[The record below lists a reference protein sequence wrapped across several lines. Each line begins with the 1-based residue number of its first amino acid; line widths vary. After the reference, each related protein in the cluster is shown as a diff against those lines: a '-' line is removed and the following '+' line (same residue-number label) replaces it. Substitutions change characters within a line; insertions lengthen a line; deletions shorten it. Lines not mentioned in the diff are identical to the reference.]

1 MASGLQVQLRS
12 ASPIRLEAE
21 FDCAAGEL
29 VALVGPSGSGKTS
42 MLRAI
47 AGLWTPADVQGH
59 IRVAGQSWLD
69 TAAGVQLSPQQRRA
83 GLVFQHYALFPHM
96 TAQANVA
103 LAAGPGW
110 TQADVQALLS
120 RLGLAALSQRRPMQL
135 SGGQQQ
141 RVALARAL
149 VRVMP
154 TPPAAGSV
162 PDQDRS
168 SDSHNPAALNQ
179 LSAQQEPLQNPSLG
193 LQAMPGVL
201 LLDEP
206 FSAVDAPTR
215 QTLYRELAALR
226 LKVAVPMLLV
236 THDLAEARRL
246 ADRVVIVDAGQTLQ
260 TGEPARV
267 FASPRNA
274 RVAELVGIQNH
285 FEGCFYKDQPGWGRL
300 RWTDPRSAAEGIDL
314 SVIDKNKIDNATPVT
329 WVLNGEQVDVLVD
342 AVADEGGGARV
353 GHAAGS
359 VAQSASMAV
368 TRATR
373 LRCQLLE
380 VLSLGEISL
389 CTLTP
394 EAMPGQTITLN
405 LTTRL
410 LRRLQVG
417 AGGWVQLL
425 IAPGALHIMPVKE
438 VR

>member
-1 MASGLQVQLRS
+1 MSGLQVQLHS
-12 ASPIRLEAE
+12 ASLIRLEAE
-21 FDCAAGEL
+21 FDCGAGEL

-47 AGLWTPADVQGH
+47 AGLWTPADLQGH
-59 IRVAGQSWLD
+59 IRVAGQAWLD
-69 TAAGVQLSPQQRRA
+69 TKAGLQLSPQQRRA
-83 GLVFQHYALFPHM
+83 GLVFQQYALFPHM
-96 TAQANVA
+96 TAHANVA

-110 TQADVQALLS
+110 TAADVQALLS
-120 RLGLAALSQRRPMQL
+120 RLGLAALSQRRPAQL

-154 TPPAAGSV
+154 TPQTASVAA
-162 PDQDRS
+162 
-168 SDSHNPAALNQ
+168 
-179 LSAQQEPLQNPSLG
+179 EPEHL
-193 LQAMPGVL
+193 PGVL

-215 QTLYRELAALR
+215 QALYRELAALR
-226 LKVAVPMLLV
+226 QKVSVPMVLV

-285 FEGCFYKDQPGWGRL
+285 FEGRFFKDRPGWGRL
-300 RWTDPRSAAEGIDL
+300 RWTDAAQLEKSIDL
-314 SVIDKNKIDNATPVT
+314 TVIDKNKIDDGKPVT
-329 WVLNGEQVDVLVD
+329 WVLNGEQVDVLGDVPGD
-342 AVADEGGGARV
+342 VPGGGEAANAVAG
-353 GHAAGS
+353 
-359 VAQSASMAV
+359 Q
-368 TRATR
+368 TR

-389 CTLTP
+389 CTLSP
-394 EAMPGQTITLN
+394 QDLPGQTLTLN

-410 LRRLQVG
+410 LGRLQVE

-425 IAPGALHIMPVKE
+425 IAPEALHIMPVRE
-438 VR
+438 GV

>member
-1 MASGLQVQLRS
+1 MSGLQVQLHS
-12 ASPIRLEAE
+12 SSPIRLQAE
-21 FDCAAGEL
+21 FDCGAGEL

-47 AGLWTPADVQGH
+47 AGLWTPADVQGQ
-59 IRVAGQSWLD
+59 IRVDRQSWLD
-69 TAAGVQLSPQQRRA
+69 TAAGVHLSPQQRRA

-96 TAQANVA
+96 TAHANVA

-110 TQADVQALLS
+110 SAADVQALLK
-120 RLGLAALSQRRPMQL
+120 RMGLDALTQRRPAQL

-154 TPPAAGSV
+154 APSCATAASPTPPA
-162 PDQDRS
+162 
-168 SDSHNPAALNQ
+168 L
-179 LSAQQEPLQNPSLG
+179 
-193 LQAMPGVL
+193 PGVL

-226 LKVAVPMLLV
+226 QQVSVPMVLV

-260 TGEPARV
+260 TGQPSRV

-285 FEGCFYKDQPGWGRL
+285 FAGCFYKDQPGWARL
-300 RWTDPRSAAEGIDL
+300 RWTKAGDGHAAIDL
-314 SVIDKNKIDNATPVT
+314 TVVDKNKIDDGTPVT
-329 WVLNGEQVDVLVD
+329 WVLNGEQVDVLAD
-342 AVADEGGGARV
+342 ASAPAQAD
-353 GHAAGS
+353 AG
-359 VAQSASMAV
+359 
-368 TRATR
+368 ATR
-373 LRCQLLE
+373 LRCRLVE
-380 VLSLGEISL
+380 VLALGEISL

-394 EAMPGQTITLN
+394 EALPAETITLN

-410 LRRLQVG
+410 LERLQVN

-425 IAPGALHIMPVKE
+425 IAPGALHIMPVRE
-438 VR
+438 TSA

>member
-1 MASGLQVQLRS
+1 MTGLQVQLRS

-21 FDCAAGEL
+21 FDCGAGEL

-47 AGLWTPADVQGH
+47 AGLWTPADVQGQ
-59 IRVAGQSWLD
+59 IRVAGQLWLD
-69 TAAGVQLSPQQRRA
+69 TATGLQLSPQARRA
-83 GLVFQHYALFPHM
+83 GLVFQQYALFPHM
-96 TAQANVA
+96 SAHANVA

-110 TQADVQALLS
+110 TDDDVQSLLQ
-120 RLGLAALSQRRPMQL
+120 RLGLAGLSQRRPVQL

-154 TPPAAGSV
+154 RPTWASPAAV
-162 PDQDRS
+162 P
-168 SDSHNPAALNQ
+168 
-179 LSAQQEPLQNPSLG
+179 ESL
-193 LQAMPGVL
+193 PGVL

-215 QTLYRELAALR
+215 QTLYRELAAWR
-226 LKVAVPMLLV
+226 QRVSVPMVLV

-285 FEGCFYKDQPGWGRL
+285 FQGRFFKDKPGWGRL
-300 RWTDPRSAAEGIDL
+300 RWTDAGRSDHSIEMA
-314 SVIDKNKIDNATPVT
+314 VIDKNKIGDDTPVT
-329 WVLNGEQVDVLVD
+329 WVLNGEQVDVLADGD
-342 AVADEGGGARV
+342 AADG
-353 GHAAGS
+353 AAGH
-359 VAQSASMAV
+359 
-368 TRATR
+368 TR
-373 LRCQLLE
+373 LRCQMLE

-389 CTLTP
+389 CTLSP
-394 EAMPGQTITLN
+394 QQLPGQTLTLN

-410 LRRLQVG
+410 LRRLQVQ
-417 AGGWVQLL
+417 AGGWVQLQ
-425 IAPGALHIMPVKE
+425 IAPGALHIMPL
-438 VR
+438 RTH

>member
-1 MASGLQVQLRS
+1 MQGLQVQLRS
-12 ASPIRLEAE
+12 ASPIRLAAE
-21 FDCAAGEL
+21 FDCGAGEL

-47 AGLWTPADVQGH
+47 AGLWTPADAQGH
-59 IRVAGQSWLD
+59 IRVSGQQWLD
-69 TAAGVQLSPQQRRA
+69 TASGVQLSPQQRRA

-103 LAAGPGW
+103 LAAGPDW
-110 TQADVQALLS
+110 TGADVQALLA
-120 RLGLAALSQRRPMQL
+120 RLGLGALSARRPSQL

-154 TPPAAGSV
+154 
-162 PDQDRS
+162 R
-168 SDSHNPAALNQ
+168 
-179 LSAQQEPLQNPSLG
+179 PSLPTTETH
-193 LQAMPGVL
+193 LPGVL

-226 LKVAVPMLLV
+226 QNVSVPMVLV
-236 THDLAEARRL
+236 THDLQEARRL

-260 TGEPARV
+260 TGAPAHV

-285 FEGCFYKDQPGWGRL
+285 FEGRFFKDRPGWGRL
-300 RWTDPRSAAEGIDL
+300 CWSDSPSSDKGLDL
-314 SVIDKNKIDNATPVT
+314 TVFDKNKIDDGTPVT
-329 WVLNGEQVDVLVD
+329 WVLNGEQVDVM
-342 AVADEGGGARV
+342 ADGEALSLAEPG
-353 GHAAGS
+353 
-359 VAQSASMAV
+359 Q
-368 TRATR
+368 TR

-389 CTLTP
+389 CTLRP
-394 EAMPGQTITLN
+394 EALPGQTLTLN

-410 LRRLQVG
+410 LDRLQVQ
-417 AGGWVQLL
+417 AEGWVQLL
-425 IAPGALHIMPVKE
+425 IAPGALHIMPVRTK
-438 VR
+438 

>member
-1 MASGLQVQLRS
+1 MQGLQVQLRS

-21 FDCAAGEL
+21 FDCGAGEL

-59 IRVAGQSWLD
+59 IRVAGQAWLD

-110 TQADVQALLS
+110 SSADVQTLLA
-120 RLGLAALSQRRPMQL
+120 RLGLALLSERRPSQL

-154 TPPAAGSV
+154 RPTADATPTP
-162 PDQDRS
+162 Q
-168 SDSHNPAALNQ
+168 AL
-179 LSAQQEPLQNPSLG
+179 
-193 LQAMPGVL
+193 PGVL

-226 LKVAVPMLLV
+226 QKVSVPMLLV

-285 FEGCFYKDQPGWGRL
+285 FEGRFYKDHAGWGRL
-300 RWTDPRSAAEGIDL
+300 RWTDAASSDTGLDL
-314 SVIDKNKIDNATPVT
+314 AVYDKNKIDDATPVT
-329 WVLNGEQVDVLVD
+329 WVLNGEQVDVM
-342 AVADEGGGARV
+342 ADGEVPSLALQ
-353 GHAAGS
+353 GH
-359 VAQSASMAV
+359 
-368 TRATR
+368 TR

-389 CTLTP
+389 CTLRP
-394 EAMPGQTITLN
+394 EALPRQTITLN
-405 LTTRL
+405 LTSRL
-410 LRRLQVG
+410 LQRLQVDSG
-417 AGGWVQLL
+417 SWVQLQ
-425 IAPGALHIMPVKE
+425 IAPEALHIMPVRTK
-438 VR
+438 

>member
-1 MASGLQVQLRS
+1 MTGLRVQLRS
-12 ASPIRLEAE
+12 ASPIRLAAE
-21 FDCAAGEL
+21 FECGAGEL

-47 AGLWTPADVQGH
+47 AGLWTPADLQGH
-59 IRVAGQSWLD
+59 IRVGEEAWLD

-83 GLVFQHYALFPHM
+83 GLVFQQYALFPHM

-110 TQADVQALLS
+110 SGSDVQTLLG
-120 RLGLAALSQRRPMQL
+120 RLGLAELSERRPSQL

-154 TPPAAGSV
+154 TPALASS
-162 PDQDRS
+162 PDK
-168 SDSHNPAALNQ
+168 PPEAL
-179 LSAQQEPLQNPSLG
+179 
-193 LQAMPGVL
+193 PGVL

-226 LKVAVPMLLV
+226 QKVSVPMLLV

-285 FEGCFYKDQPGWGRL
+285 FEGRFFKDQPGWGRL
-300 RWTDPRSAAEGIDL
+300 RWTDAASSDAGLDL
-314 SVIDKNKIDNATPVT
+314 AVFDKNKIDDGTRVT
-329 WVLNGEQVDVLVD
+329 WVLNGEQVDVMAD
-342 AVADEGGGARV
+342 GEPHSAVQP
-353 GHAAGS
+353 GH
-359 VAQSASMAV
+359 
-368 TRATR
+368 TR

-389 CTLTP
+389 CTLRP
-394 EAMPGQTITLN
+394 EALPGQTITLN
-405 LTTRL
+405 LTSRL
-410 LRRLQVG
+410 LQRLQVG
-417 AGGWVQLL
+417 SGGWVQLQ
-425 IAPGALHIMPVKE
+425 IAPAALHIMPV
-438 VR
+438 RTS

>member
-1 MASGLQVQLRS
+1 MSGLQVQLRS
-12 ASPIRLEAE
+12 DSPIRLAAE
-21 FDCAAGEL
+21 FDCGAGEL

-59 IRVAGQSWLD
+59 IRVAGQDWLD
-69 TAAGVQLSPQQRRA
+69 TDTGVQLSAQQRRA

-96 TAQANVA
+96 TAHANVA
-103 LAAGPGW
+103 LAAGPAW
-110 TQADVQALLS
+110 SAADVQALLQ
-120 RLGLAALSQRRPMQL
+120 RLGLTALSERRPSQL

-154 TPPAAGSV
+154 KP
-162 PDQDRS
+162 S
-168 SDSHNPAALNQ
+168 SQGDGPNPV
-179 LSAQQEPLQNPSLG
+179 S
-193 LQAMPGVL
+193 GVL

-215 QTLYRELAALR
+215 QALYRELAALR
-226 LKVAVPMLLV
+226 QKVSVPMVLV

-285 FEGCFYKDQPGWGRL
+285 FDGAFFKDQAGWGHL
-300 RWTDPRSAAEGIDL
+300 RWADPQHMEAAIDL
-314 SVIDKNKIDNATPVT
+314 RVIDKNKIDDGTPVT
-329 WVLNGEQVDVLVD
+329 WVLNGEQVDVW
-342 AVADEGGGARV
+342 ADGVSPEQPEAGA
-353 GHAAGS
+353 
-359 VAQSASMAV
+359 
-368 TRATR
+368 TCLPCR
-373 LRCQLLE
+373 LTE
-380 VLSLGEISL
+380 VLALGEISL
-389 CTLTP
+389 CTLIP
-394 EAMPGQTITLN
+394 VALPSQVITLN

-410 LRRLQVG
+410 LARLQVQVG
-417 AGGWVQLL
+417 DCVQLR
-425 IAPGALHIMPVKE
+425 IAPEALHIMPVAAGLNASP
-438 VR
+438 

>member
-1 MASGLQVQLRS
+1 MQGLQVQLRS

-21 FDCAAGEL
+21 FDCGAGEL

-47 AGLWTPADVQGH
+47 AGLWTPIDVQGH
-59 IRVAGQSWLD
+59 IRVAGKAWLD

-96 TAQANVA
+96 TAHANVA

-110 TQADVQALLS
+110 SGADVQTLLA
-120 RLGLAALSQRRPMQL
+120 RLGLATLSQRRPSQL

-154 TPPAAGSV
+154 A
-162 PDQDRS
+162 
-168 SDSHNPAALNQ
+168 
-179 LSAQQEPLQNPSLG
+179 PSLTSTPAH
-193 LQAMPGVL
+193 LPGVL

-226 LKVAVPMLLV
+226 QNVSVPMVLV
-236 THDLAEARRL
+236 THDLQEARRL

-260 TGEPARV
+260 IDTPARV

-285 FEGCFYKDQPGWGRL
+285 FEGHFFKDQPGWGRL
-300 RWTDPRSAAEGIDL
+300 RWTDSAQSDQGLNL
-314 SVIDKNKIDNATPVT
+314 SVFDKNKIDDGTPVT
-329 WVLNGEQVDVLVD
+329 WVLNGEQVDVL
-342 AVADEGGGARV
+342 ADNGLLSAAEP
-353 GHAAGS
+353 GH
-359 VAQSASMAV
+359 
-368 TRATR
+368 TR

-389 CTLTP
+389 CTLRP
-394 EAMPGQTITLN
+394 EALPSQTITLN

-410 LRRLQVG
+410 LDRLQVQ

-425 IAPGALHIMPVKE
+425 IAPGALHIMPVRTK
-438 VR
+438 

>member
-1 MASGLQVQLRS
+1 MQGLQVQLRS

-21 FDCAAGEL
+21 FDCGAGEL

-59 IRVAGQSWLD
+59 IRVAGQAWLD

-110 TQADVQALLS
+110 SSADVQTLLA
-120 RLGLAALSQRRPMQL
+120 RLGLATLTQRRPSQL

-154 TPPAAGSV
+154 KPTADDTPTP
-162 PDQDRS
+162 Q
-168 SDSHNPAALNQ
+168 AL
-179 LSAQQEPLQNPSLG
+179 
-193 LQAMPGVL
+193 PGVL

-226 LKVAVPMLLV
+226 QKVSVPMVLV

-285 FEGCFYKDQPGWGRL
+285 FEGHFLKDHAGWGRL
-300 RWTDPRSAAEGIDL
+300 RWTDAAASGSGLDL
-314 SVIDKNKIDNATPVT
+314 AVFDKNKIDDGTPVT
-329 WVLNGEQVDVLVD
+329 WVLNGEQVDVM
-342 AVADEGGGARV
+342 ADGDVPSLALQ
-353 GHAAGS
+353 GH
-359 VAQSASMAV
+359 
-368 TRATR
+368 TR

-389 CTLTP
+389 CTLRP
-394 EAMPGQTITLN
+394 EALSSQTITLN
-405 LTTRL
+405 LTSRL
-410 LRRLQVG
+410 LQRLQVVSG
-417 AGGWVQLL
+417 SWVQLQ
-425 IAPGALHIMPVKE
+425 IAPEALHIMPV
-438 VR
+438 RTT

>member
-1 MASGLQVQLRS
+1 MQGLQVQLRS

-21 FDCAAGEL
+21 FDCGAGEL

-59 IRVAGQSWLD
+59 IRVAGEPWLD

-96 TAQANVA
+96 TAHANVA

-110 TQADVQALLS
+110 SQADVQTLLA
-120 RLGLAALSQRRPMQL
+120 RLGLATLSQRRPSQL

-154 TPPAAGSV
+154 TPSLTATPA
-162 PDQDRS
+162 
-168 SDSHNPAALNQ
+168 H
-179 LSAQQEPLQNPSLG
+179 LS
-193 LQAMPGVL
+193 GVL

-226 LKVAVPMLLV
+226 QKVSVPMVLV
-236 THDLAEARRL
+236 THDLQEARRL

-260 TGEPARV
+260 TDTPARV

-285 FEGCFYKDQPGWGRL
+285 FEGHFFKDQPGWGRL
-300 RWTDPRSAAEGIDL
+300 RWTDSAQSEQGLSL
-314 SVIDKNKIDNATPVT
+314 SVFDKNKIDHGTPVT
-329 WVLNGEQVDVLVD
+329 WVLNGEQVDVL
-342 AVADEGGGARV
+342 ADEGLLSAV
-353 GHAAGS
+353 EPGH
-359 VAQSASMAV
+359 
-368 TRATR
+368 TR

-389 CTLTP
+389 CTLEP
-394 EAMPGQTITLN
+394 EALPSQTITLN

-410 LRRLQVG
+410 LDRLQVQ

-425 IAPGALHIMPVKE
+425 IAPGALHIMPVRTK
-438 VR
+438 

>member
-1 MASGLQVQLRS
+1 MNGLQVQLRS

-21 FDCAAGEL
+21 FDCGAGEL

-59 IRVAGQSWLD
+59 IRVAGQTWLD
-69 TAAGVQLSPQQRRA
+69 TAASVQLSPQQRRA

-96 TAQANVA
+96 TAHANVA

-110 TQADVQALLS
+110 TSDDVQSLLA
-120 RLGLAALSQRRPMQL
+120 RLGLAALAGRRPSQL

-154 TPPAAGSV
+154 TPMAA
-162 PDQDRS
+162 
-168 SDSHNPAALNQ
+168 SDSSAIH
-179 LSAQQEPLQNPSLG
+179 LS
-193 LQAMPGVL
+193 GVL

-226 LKVAVPMLLV
+226 QKVSVPMVLV
-236 THDLAEARRL
+236 THDLQEARRL

-260 TGEPARV
+260 IGPPARV

-285 FEGCFYKDQPGWGRL
+285 FEGRFFKDQPGWGRL
-300 RWTDPRSAAEGIDL
+300 RWTDAAQPDRHLDL
-314 SVIDKNKIDNATPVT
+314 PVVDKDKIAEDTPVT
-329 WVLNGEQVDVLVD
+329 WVMNGEEVDVLGDGD
-342 AVADEGGGARV
+342 AVPTPSEG
-353 GHAAGS
+353 
-359 VAQSASMAV
+359 Q
-368 TRATR
+368 TR
-373 LRCQLLE
+373 LRCQLME

-389 CTLTP
+389 CTLSP
-394 EAMPGQTITLN
+394 ESLPNQTLTLN

-410 LRRLQVG
+410 LGRLQVG
-417 AGGWVQLL
+417 AGDWVQVL
-425 IAPGALHIMPVKE
+425 IAPAALHIMPV
-438 VR
+438 RPGR

>member
-1 MASGLQVQLRS
+1 MTGLQVQLRT

-21 FDCAAGEL
+21 FDCGAGEL

-47 AGLWTPADVQGH
+47 AGLWTPSDIQGQ
-59 IRVAGQSWLD
+59 IRVAGQAWLD
-69 TAAGVQLSPQQRRA
+69 TAAGVQLSPQARRA

-96 TAQANVA
+96 TARANVA

-110 TQADVQALLS
+110 SEEDVQTLLT
-120 RLGLAALSQRRPMQL
+120 RLGLAELGQRRPSQL

-154 TPPAAGSV
+154 MPTMALAATP
-162 PDQDRS
+162 Q
-168 SDSHNPAALNQ
+168 AL
-179 LSAQQEPLQNPSLG
+179 
-193 LQAMPGVL
+193 PGVL

-226 LKVAVPMLLV
+226 QKVSVPMVLV
-236 THDLAEARRL
+236 THDLQEARRL

-285 FEGCFYKDQPGWGRL
+285 FEGRFFKSEPGWGRL
-300 RWTDPRSAAEGIDL
+300 
-314 SVIDKNKIDNATPVT
+314 
-329 WVLNGEQVDVLVD
+329 
-342 AVADEGGGARV
+342 
-353 GHAAGS
+353 
-359 VAQSASMAV
+359 
-368 TRATR
+368 
-373 LRCQLLE
+373 
-380 VLSLGEISL
+380 
-389 CTLTP
+389 
-394 EAMPGQTITLN
+394 
-405 LTTRL
+405 
-410 LRRLQVG
+410 
-417 AGGWVQLL
+417 
-425 IAPGALHIMPVKE
+425 
-438 VR
+438 

>member
-1 MASGLQVQLRS
+1 MQGLQVQLRS

-21 FDCAAGEL
+21 FDCGAGEL

-59 IRVAGQSWLD
+59 IRVAGEPWLD

-96 TAQANVA
+96 TAHANVA

-110 TQADVQALLS
+110 SQADVQTLLA
-120 RLGLAALSQRRPMQL
+120 RLGLATLSQRRPSQL

-154 TPPAAGSV
+154 TPSLTATPA
-162 PDQDRS
+162 
-168 SDSHNPAALNQ
+168 H
-179 LSAQQEPLQNPSLG
+179 LS
-193 LQAMPGVL
+193 GVL

-226 LKVAVPMLLV
+226 QNVSVPMVLV
-236 THDLAEARRL
+236 THDLQEARRL

-260 TGEPARV
+260 TGAPARV

-285 FEGCFYKDQPGWGRL
+285 FEGHFFKDQPGWGRL
-300 RWTDPRSAAEGIDL
+300 RWTDSAQSEQGLNL
-314 SVIDKNKIDNATPVT
+314 SVFDKNKIDDGTPVT
-329 WVLNGEQVDVLVD
+329 WVLNGEQVDVL
-342 AVADEGGGARV
+342 ADEGLLSAV
-353 GHAAGS
+353 ESGH
-359 VAQSASMAV
+359 
-368 TRATR
+368 TR

-389 CTLTP
+389 CTLRP
-394 EAMPGQTITLN
+394 EALPSQTITLN

-410 LRRLQVG
+410 LDRLQTQ
-417 AGGWVQLL
+417 AGGWVHLQ
-425 IAPGALHIMPVKE
+425 IAPGALHIMPVRTK
-438 VR
+438 

>member
-1 MASGLQVQLRS
+1 MPGLQVQLHS
-12 ASPIRLEAE
+12 VTPIRLDAE
-21 FDCAAGEL
+21 FDCGAGEL

-59 IRVAGQSWLD
+59 IRVAGQDWLD

-96 TAQANVA
+96 TAHANVA

-110 TQADVQALLS
+110 TAADVHNLLS
-120 RLGLAALSQRRPMQL
+120 RLGLAALSQRRPVQL

-154 TPPAAGSV
+154 TPQSASDA
-162 PDQDRS
+162 PDAP
-168 SDSHNPAALNQ
+168 NPL
-179 LSAQQEPLQNPSLG
+179 
-193 LQAMPGVL
+193 PGVL

-226 LKVAVPMLLV
+226 QKVSVPMLLV

-246 ADRVVIVDAGQTLQ
+246 ADRVVIVDAGHTLQ
-260 TGEPARV
+260 TGEPSRV

-285 FEGCFYKDQPGWGRL
+285 FQGRFFKDQPGWARL
-300 RWTDPRSAAEGIDL
+300 RWTASGAGQEAIDL
-314 SVIDKNKIDNATPVT
+314 TVVDKNKIDDDTPVT
-329 WVLNGEQVDVLVD
+329 WVLNGEEVDVL
-342 AVADEGGGARV
+342 ADRTPTDQTETGA
-353 GHAAGS
+353 
-359 VAQSASMAV
+359 
-368 TRATR
+368 TL
-373 LRCQLLE
+373 LRCQLVE
-380 VLSLGEISL
+380 VLALGEISL
-389 CTLTP
+389 CTLMP
-394 EAMPGQTITLN
+394 EALPSQTITLN

-410 LRRLQVG
+410 LGRLEVE

-425 IAPGALHIMPVKE
+425 IAPAALHIMPVRE
-438 VR
+438 VG

>member
-1 MASGLQVQLRS
+1 MTGLQVQLRS
-12 ASPIRLEAE
+12 TSPIRLEAE
-21 FDCAAGEL
+21 FDCGAGEL

-59 IRVAGQSWLD
+59 IRVAGQAWLD
-69 TAAGVQLSPQQRRA
+69 TALGVQLSPQARRA
-83 GLVFQHYALFPHM
+83 GLVFQQYALFPHM
-96 TAQANVA
+96 TAHANVA

-110 TQADVQALLS
+110 SGADVQTLLA
-120 RLGLAALSQRRPMQL
+120 RLGLAELSERRPSQL

-154 TPPAAGSV
+154 RPTA
-162 PDQDRS
+162 DHS
-168 SDSHNPAALNQ
+168 SAP
-179 LSAQQEPLQNPSLG
+179 E
-193 LQAMPGVL
+193 AMPGVL

-226 LKVAVPMLLV
+226 QKVSVPMLLV

-285 FEGCFYKDQPGWGRL
+285 FEGRFFKDQAGWGRL
-300 RWTDPRSAAEGIDL
+300 QWTDAASSDASL
-314 SVIDKNKIDNATPVT
+314 ALAVLDKNKIDDGTRVT
-329 WVLNGEQVDVLVD
+329 WVLNGEQVDVLAD
-342 AVADEGGGARV
+342 GEPHSAVQP
-353 GHAAGS
+353 GH
-359 VAQSASMAV
+359 
-368 TRATR
+368 TR

-389 CTLTP
+389 CTLRP
-394 EAMPGQTITLN
+394 EALPGQTITLN
-405 LTTRL
+405 LTSRL
-410 LRRLQVG
+410 LGRLEVG

-425 IAPGALHIMPVKE
+425 IAPAALHIMPV
-438 VR
+438 RTT

>member
-1 MASGLQVQLRS
+1 MQGLQVQLRS
-12 ASPIRLEAE
+12 ISPIRLEAE
-21 FDCAAGEL
+21 FDCDAGEL

-59 IRVAGQSWLD
+59 IRVAGQAWLD
-69 TAAGVQLSPQQRRA
+69 TAKGVQLSPQQRRA

-96 TAQANVA
+96 TALANVA

-110 TQADVQALLS
+110 TEADVQALLA
-120 RLGLAALSQRRPMQL
+120 RLGLATLSQRRPSQL

-154 TPPAAGSV
+154 TPSWASTPT
-162 PDQDRS
+162 PT
-168 SDSHNPAALNQ
+168 HL
-179 LSAQQEPLQNPSLG
+179 
-193 LQAMPGVL
+193 PGVL

-215 QTLYRELAALR
+215 QALYRELAALR
-226 LKVAVPMLLV
+226 QKVSVPMLLV

-285 FEGCFYKDQPGWGRL
+285 FEGRFFKDHAGWGRL
-300 RWTDPRSAAEGIDL
+300 RWTDAASSDAGL
-314 SVIDKNKIDNATPVT
+314 ALAVFDKNKIDDGTPVT
-329 WVLNGEQVDVLVD
+329 WVLNGEQVDVM
-342 AVADEGGGARV
+342 ADVEVPSLAPL
-353 GHAAGS
+353 GH
-359 VAQSASMAV
+359 
-368 TRATR
+368 TR

-389 CTLTP
+389 CTLRP
-394 EAMPGQTITLN
+394 EAVPSQTITLN
-405 LTTRL
+405 LTSRL
-410 LRRLQVG
+410 LQRLQVVS
-417 AGGWVQLL
+417 GGWVQLQ
-425 IAPGALHIMPVKE
+425 IAPEALHIMPVRTK
-438 VR
+438 

>member
-1 MASGLQVQLRS
+1 MQGLQVQLRS

-21 FDCAAGEL
+21 FDCGAGEL

-59 IRVAGQSWLD
+59 IRVAGQAWLD

-110 TQADVQALLS
+110 SSADVQTLLV
-120 RLGLAALSQRRPMQL
+120 RLGLATLSQRRPSQL

-154 TPPAAGSV
+154 RPTADATPTP
-162 PDQDRS
+162 Q
-168 SDSHNPAALNQ
+168 AL
-179 LSAQQEPLQNPSLG
+179 
-193 LQAMPGVL
+193 PGVL

-226 LKVAVPMLLV
+226 QKVSVPMLLV

-285 FEGCFYKDQPGWGRL
+285 FEGRFYKDHAGWGRL
-300 RWTDPRSAAEGIDL
+300 RWTDAASSDTGLDL
-314 SVIDKNKIDNATPVT
+314 AVYDKNKIDDATPVT
-329 WVLNGEQVDVLVD
+329 WVLNGEQVDVM
-342 AVADEGGGARV
+342 ADGEV
-353 GHAAGS
+353 PS
-359 VAQSASMAV
+359 VALQGH
-368 TRATR
+368 TR

-389 CTLTP
+389 CTLRP
-394 EAMPGQTITLN
+394 EALPRQTITLN
-405 LTTRL
+405 LTSRL
-410 LRRLQVG
+410 LQRLQVDSG
-417 AGGWVQLL
+417 SWVQLQ
-425 IAPGALHIMPVKE
+425 IAPEALHIMPVRTK
-438 VR
+438 

>member
-1 MASGLQVQLRS
+1 MQGLQVQLRS

-21 FDCAAGEL
+21 FDCGAGEL

-59 IRVAGQSWLD
+59 IRVAGQAWLD

-110 TQADVQALLS
+110 SIADVQTLLA
-120 RLGLAALSQRRPMQL
+120 RLGLATLSQRRPSQL

-154 TPPAAGSV
+154 RPTADPSPTP
-162 PDQDRS
+162 Q
-168 SDSHNPAALNQ
+168 AL
-179 LSAQQEPLQNPSLG
+179 
-193 LQAMPGVL
+193 PGVL

-215 QTLYRELAALR
+215 QALYRELAALR
-226 LKVAVPMLLV
+226 QKVSVPMLLV

-285 FEGCFYKDQPGWGRL
+285 FEGCFFKDHAGWGRL
-300 RWTDPRSAAEGIDL
+300 RWTDAASSDTGLDL
-314 SVIDKNKIDNATPVT
+314 AVFDKNKIDDDTPVT
-329 WVLNGEQVDVLVD
+329 WVLNGEQVDVM
-342 AVADEGGGARV
+342 ADGELPSLAPP
-353 GHAAGS
+353 GH
-359 VAQSASMAV
+359 
-368 TRATR
+368 TR

-389 CTLTP
+389 CTLRP
-394 EAMPGQTITLN
+394 EALSSQTITFN
-405 LTTRL
+405 LTSRL
-410 LRRLQVG
+410 LQRLQVG
-417 AGGWVQLL
+417 SGSWVQLQ
-425 IAPGALHIMPVKE
+425 IAPEALHIMPVRTK
-438 VR
+438 

>member
-1 MASGLQVQLRS
+1 MSGLQVQLQS
-12 ASPIRLEAE
+12 GSPIRLQAE
-21 FDCAAGEL
+21 FDCGAGEL

-47 AGLWTPADVQGH
+47 AGLWTPADLQGC
-59 IRVAGQSWLD
+59 IRVAGQVWLD
-69 TAAGVQLSPQQRRA
+69 TAADVQLSPQARRA

-96 TAQANVA
+96 TAHANVA
-103 LAAGPGW
+103 LAAGPHW
-110 TQADVQALLS
+110 TTRDVQALLT
-120 RLGLAALSQRRPMQL
+120 RLGLAALSERRPAQL

-154 TPPAAGSV
+154 RPLLASQATS
-162 PDQDRS
+162 
-168 SDSHNPAALNQ
+168 L
-179 LSAQQEPLQNPSLG
+179 EPL
-193 LQAMPGVL
+193 PGVL

-215 QTLYRELAALR
+215 QALYRELAALR
-226 LKVAVPMLLV
+226 QKVSVPMLLV

-260 TGEPARV
+260 IGEPARV

-285 FEGCFYKDQPGWGRL
+285 FEGLFFKDQAGWGRL
-300 RWTDPRSAAEGIDL
+300 RWTDAMTPDKAIDL
-314 SVIDKNKIDNATPVT
+314 AVIDKNKIDHGTPVT
-329 WVLNGEQVDVLVD
+329 WVLNGEQVDVL
-342 AVADEGGGARV
+342 ADGETAQVMGEG
-353 GHAAGS
+353 
-359 VAQSASMAV
+359 Q
-368 TRATR
+368 TC

-389 CTLTP
+389 CTLSP
-394 EAMPGQTITLN
+394 AGLPGQTLTLN
-405 LTTRL
+405 LTSRL
-410 LRRLQVG
+410 LQRLQVG

-425 IAPGALHIMPVKE
+425 IAPGALHIMPVRE
-438 VR
+438 AVA

>member
-1 MASGLQVQLRS
+1 MQGLQVQLRS

-21 FDCAAGEL
+21 FDCGAGEL

-59 IRVAGQSWLD
+59 IRVAGQAWLD

-110 TQADVQALLS
+110 SSADVQTLLA
-120 RLGLAALSQRRPMQL
+120 RLGLALLSERRPSQL

-154 TPPAAGSV
+154 RPTADATPTP
-162 PDQDRS
+162 Q
-168 SDSHNPAALNQ
+168 AL
-179 LSAQQEPLQNPSLG
+179 
-193 LQAMPGVL
+193 PGVL

-226 LKVAVPMLLV
+226 QKVSVPMLLV

-285 FEGCFYKDQPGWGRL
+285 FEGRFYKDHAGWGRL
-300 RWTDPRSAAEGIDL
+300 RWTDAASSDTGLDL
-314 SVIDKNKIDNATPVT
+314 AVYDKNKIDDATPVT
-329 WVLNGEQVDVLVD
+329 WVLNGEQVDVM
-342 AVADEGGGARV
+342 ADGEEPSLASP
-353 GHAAGS
+353 GH
-359 VAQSASMAV
+359 
-368 TRATR
+368 TR

-389 CTLTP
+389 CTLRP
-394 EAMPGQTITLN
+394 EALPSQTITLN
-405 LTTRL
+405 LTSRL

-417 AGGWVQLL
+417 SGAWVQLQ
-425 IAPGALHIMPVKE
+425 IAPEALHIMPVRTK
-438 VR
+438 

>member
-1 MASGLQVQLRS
+1 MTGLQVQLSS

-21 FDCAAGEL
+21 FDCGAGEL

-59 IRVAGQSWLD
+59 IRVAGEAWLD
-69 TAAGVQLSPQQRRA
+69 TAVGVQLTPQQRRA

-110 TQADVQALLS
+110 SSEEVQTLLA
-120 RLGLAALSQRRPMQL
+120 RLGLAELRARRPSQL

-154 TPPAAGSV
+154 RPSAA
-162 PDQDRS
+162 
-168 SDSHNPAALNQ
+168 
-179 LSAQQEPLQNPSLG
+179 
-193 LQAMPGVL
+193 QAEAPQVLPGVL

-226 LKVAVPMLLV
+226 QKVSVPMVLV

-285 FEGCFYKDQPGWGRL
+285 FEGRFVKGEDGWGRL
-300 RWTDPRSAAEGIDL
+300 CWTDAAQPEAEL
-314 SVIDKNKIDNATPVT
+314 ALAVFDKNKIDNGTRVT
-329 WVLNGEQVDVLVD
+329 WVLNGEQVDVLSD
-342 AVADEGGGARV
+342 GELP
-353 GHAAGS
+353 GHLEPGH
-359 VAQSASMAV
+359 
-368 TRATR
+368 TR

-389 CTLTP
+389 CTLRP
-394 EAMPGQTITLN
+394 EAPPSQTITLN
-405 LTTRL
+405 LTSRL

-425 IAPGALHIMPVKE
+425 IAPGALHIMPVRTK
-438 VR
+438 